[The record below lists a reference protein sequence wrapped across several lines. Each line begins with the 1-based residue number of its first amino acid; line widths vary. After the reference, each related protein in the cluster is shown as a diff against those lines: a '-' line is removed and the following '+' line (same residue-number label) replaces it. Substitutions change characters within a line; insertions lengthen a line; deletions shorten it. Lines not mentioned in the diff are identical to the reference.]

1 MHALMCTRMRAHTET
16 HSRMSAA
23 MLFFSSGGHG
33 SLQACTPSGPRCEAC
48 GTGGVLEEVAP
59 WLMAARAGHGQASTA
74 ALASSGSKGSTAP
87 RMPGET
93 RSAWFA
99 A

>member
-23 MLFFSSGGHG
+23 MFFSSGGHG
-33 SLQACTPSGPRCEAC
+33 SLRACTPSGPRCEAC
-48 GTGGVLEEVAP
+48 GTGGVLEDVAP

-74 ALASSGSKGSTAP
+74 ASASSGSKGSTAP